1 MPIFKLISACRK
13 VNFIISAFFTLF
25 LLCRVKLL
33 ENIQF
38 KTGHYKWIDQKDK
51 GTIGFVLIFYGQSIR
66 QKCAFNFKNILKI
79 IDFYSKLKKFKH
91 KGLFM
96 SYQSD
101 KTITPILSEKSESEM
116 PILSFKIL
124 QNLMRY
130 RIRTILLVSSLYD
143 LYMFEE
149 DGRLYEMVRK
159 EYQGL
164 NLSQTPEIIRISS
177 GKEALKLLKKEA
189 FDLVLTTLHIEEISS
204 VRMAK
209 RIKEN
214 FNIPVVL
221 LAYDNRELIDMM
233 SGKESSIFDQVFMW
247 TGDFRIIVTIIKYL
261 EDRANVKPDTK
272 LVGVQTIILIED
284 NIRFYSS
291 YLPLLYGEILA
302 QTQNLINEG
311 INLRDK
317 FLRMRAR
324 PKILFCTNYEEA
336 WSYFEKYEEHILGI
350 ISDINFYKN
359 GKKDPK
365 AGFKFAKNV
374 KKRHSDISV
383 LLQST
388 DPKNREKAEE
398 LGASFLLKGS
408 PTLLNE
414 LKKFI
419 RRNFGF
425 GDFVFRDAEGNEVAR
440 AKDLTAL
447 ENLLKTVPAEIVKYH
462 SLHNHFSIWLKA
474 RTEFWLAEKLRPQK
488 WSDFKTLEDLRD
500 SLVESLETYR
510 KSRQKGVILDFKKDT
525 FDPEIDFSR
534 IGGGSLGGKAR
545 GLNFLNM
552 LIANHHMQYNFQDI
566 IVDVPPGVV
575 LGTDAF
581 DAFMNENDLWDFAL
595 NCNDNYAILKK
606 FVEAEKFPKEI
617 MEGLSAFIDLMKTP
631 LAIRSSSLLEDSQYH
646 PFAGVYDT
654 YMIPNKNPDTAERL
668 NELIIAIKKVYAST
682 YYKHA
687 KDYINATSFRHEEE
701 KMAVIIQKM
710 IGTQYGTRFYP
721 TFSGV
726 AKSYNFY
733 PLPPQSAEDGI
744 VAVALGLGRIIVE
757 GGNCLKF
764 SPRHPNHLQNI
775 SGLKDILN
783 NNQQKFYALDM
794 TSNLSTI
801 INQED
806 LTLRRYNLKDAE
818 QDGVLYYIASTYSY
832 ENNALYDGISRQGAR
847 ILTFA
852 PILKYKIFPLP
863 DILNLLLDMGSRGM
877 GSPIEIEFAVNISKE
892 KGKASEFSVLQMRPL
907 ALKQSLEKM
916 DLTVEDEDHILC
928 HSPKVL
934 GHGAIDDIYD
944 IIFVD
949 YHLYNRAKSREAA
962 EEISDFNTKLRAQKR
977 PYLLIGVGRWGSAD
991 PWLGIPVTWDQISGA
1006 KTIVESSFKDFMVEP
1021 SQGSHF
1027 FHNIT
1032 SFMVGYFT
1040 VNAFK
1045 EEGFVDWDWLLKQP
1059 AVETKI
1065 YSKHIRFDEPVIVKM
1080 NGKENKGIIIK
1091 PGNGK

>member
-1 MPIFKLISACRK
+1 MDQQKRNIKPA
-13 VNFIISAFFTLF
+13 
-25 LLCRVKLL
+25 LLD
-33 ENIQF
+33 E
-38 KTGHYKWIDQKDK
+38 TDGD
-51 GTIGFVLIFYGQSIR
+51 
-66 QKCAFNFKNILKI
+66 
-79 IDFYSKLKKFKH
+79 
-91 KGLFM
+91 
-96 SYQSD
+96 
-101 KTITPILSEKSESEM
+101 M
-116 PILSFKIL
+116 PILSFKVL

-130 RIRTILLVSSLYD
+130 RIRNILLVSSLYD

-177 GKEALKLLKKEA
+177 GKEALKLLKKES
-189 FDLVLTTLHIEEISS
+189 FNLVLTTLHIEDISA

-214 FNIPVVL
+214 FDIPVVL

-336 WSYFEKYEEHILGI
+336 WNYFEKYEEHILGV

-388 DPKNREKAEE
+388 DQKNKDEAEK

-408 PTLLNE
+408 PTLLND

-425 GDFVFRDAEGNEVAR
+425 GDFIFRDAEGNEVAR

-447 ENLLKTVPAEIVKYH
+447 ENMLKTVPAEIVKHH

-474 RTEFWLAEKLRPQK
+474 RTEFWLAGKLRPQK
-488 WSDFKTLEDLRD
+488 WSDFKTLEDLRNN
-500 SLVESLETYR
+500 LVDSLETYR

-534 IGGGSLGGKAR
+534 VGGGSLGGKAR

-552 LIANHHMQYNFQDI
+552 LIANHQMQHSFKNI
-566 IVDVPPGVV
+566 IIDVPPGIV

-595 NCNDNYAILKK
+595 NCDDNYAVLKK
-606 FVEAEKFPKEI
+606 FVEADKFPQEI
-617 MEGLSAFIDLMKTP
+617 MEDLSAFIDLVKTP

-654 YMIPNKNPDTAERL
+654 YMIPNNNPDAAERL
-668 NELIIAIKKVYAST
+668 NELIITIKKVYAST

-687 KDYINATSFRHEEE
+687 KEYINATSFRHEEE
-701 KMAVIIQKM
+701 KMAVIVQKM
-710 IGTQYGTRFYP
+710 IGTRFGQRFYP

-733 PLPPQSAEDGI
+733 PIPPQSAEDGI
-744 VAVALGLGRIIVE
+744 VSVALGLGRIIVE

-764 SPRHPNHLQNI
+764 SPKHPNHMQNMA
-775 SGLKDILN
+775 GMKEILD
-783 NNQQKFYALDM
+783 NNQQNFYALDM

-806 LTLRRYNLKDAE
+806 LTLRRFRLNDAE
-818 QDGVLYYIASTYSY
+818 KDGALNYLASTYSY
-832 ENNALYDGISRQGAR
+832 ENNTIYDGISRQGAR
-847 ILTFA
+847 IITFS
-852 PILKYKIFPLP
+852 PILKHKTFPLP
-863 DILNLLLDMGSRGM
+863 DILDLLLEMGSRGM
-877 GSPIEIEFAVNISKE
+877 GSPIEIEFAVNIDTQ
-892 KGKASEFSVLQMRPL
+892 KGKLSEFSVLQMRPL
-907 ALKQSLEKM
+907 ALKHSLEVM
-916 DLTVEDEDHILC
+916 NLDVENEDSLLC
-928 HSPKVL
+928 RSPKVL
-934 GHGAIDDIYD
+934 GHGTIDDIYD

-949 YHLYNRAKSREAA
+949 YHLYNRAKSKEAA
-962 EEISDFNTKLRAQKR
+962 EEISDFNIKLRAQKR

-1032 SFMVGYFT
+1032 SFMVGYFS

-1045 EEGFVDWDWLLKQP
+1045 GEGSVDWDWLLQQP
-1059 AVETKI
+1059 AVETKKF
-1065 YSKHIRFDEPVIVKM
+1065 SKHLRFDTPVIVKM

-1091 PGNGK
+1091 PIKN

>member
-1 MPIFKLISACRK
+1 MDQNKSPQP
-13 VNFIISAFFTLF
+13 
-25 LLCRVKLL
+25 LLLD
-33 ENIQF
+33 EAE
-38 KTGHYKWIDQKDK
+38 D
-51 GTIGFVLIFYGQSIR
+51 S
-66 QKCAFNFKNILKI
+66 
-79 IDFYSKLKKFKH
+79 
-91 KGLFM
+91 
-96 SYQSD
+96 
-101 KTITPILSEKSESEM
+101 M
-116 PILSFKIL
+116 PILSFKVL

-130 RIRTILLVSSLYD
+130 RIRNILLVSSLYD

-177 GKEALKLLKKEA
+177 GKEALKILKKES
-189 FDLVLTTLHIEEISS
+189 FDLVLTTLHIEDIPAI
-204 VRMAK
+204 RMTK

-261 EDRANVKPDTK
+261 EDRVNVKPDTK

-336 WSYFEKYEEHILGI
+336 WNYFEKYEEHILGV
-350 ISDINFYKN
+350 ISDINFNKN

-388 DPKNREKAEE
+388 DPKNKGKAEE

-408 PTLLNE
+408 PTLLND

-425 GDFVFRDAEGNEVAR
+425 GDFVFRDAQGNEVAR
-440 AKDLTAL
+440 AKDLNAL

-488 WSDFKTLEDLRD
+488 WSDFKTLEDLRRN
-500 SLVESLETYR
+500 LVESLETYR
-510 KSRQKGVILDFKKDT
+510 KSRQKGVILDFKKDS
-525 FDPEIDFSR
+525 FDPDIDFSR
-534 IGGGSLGGKAR
+534 VGGGSLGGKAR

-552 LIANHHMQYNFQDI
+552 LIANHQMQSSFKDI
-566 IVDVPPGVV
+566 IIDVPPGIV

-581 DAFMNENDLWDFAL
+581 DTFMNENDLWDFAL
-595 NCNDNYAILKK
+595 NCEDNYAILKR
-606 FVEAEKFPKEI
+606 FIEADKFPQDI
-617 MEGLSAFIDLMKTP
+617 MEDLMAFIDLVKSP

-654 YMIPNKNPDTAERL
+654 YMIPNNNPDAAERL
-668 NELIIAIKKVYAST
+668 NELIITIKKVFAST

-687 KDYINATSFRHEEE
+687 KDYIEATSFRHEEE
-701 KMAVIIQKM
+701 KMAVIVQKM
-710 IGTQYGTRFYP
+710 IGTRYAQRFYP

-733 PLPPQSAEDGI
+733 PIPPQTADEGI
-744 VAVALGLGRIIVE
+744 VSVALGLGRTIVE

-764 SPRHPNHLQNI
+764 SPGHPNHLQNI
-775 SGLKDILN
+775 AGMKEILN

-806 LTLRRYNLKDAE
+806 LTLRQYNLRDAE
-818 QDGVLYYIASTYSY
+818 KDGVLYYIASTYSH
-832 ENNALYDGISRQGAR
+832 ENNTIYEGISRQGAR
-847 ILTFA
+847 VINFA
-852 PILKYKIFPLP
+852 PILKHKVFPLA
-863 DILNLLLDMGSRGM
+863 DILTQLLDIGSRGM
-877 GSPIEIEFAVNISKE
+877 GSPIEIEFAVNISNE
-892 KGKASEFSVLQMRPL
+892 RGKPSEFSVLQMRPL
-907 ALKQSLEKM
+907 ALKHSLEVM
-916 DLTVEDEDHILC
+916 DLTVKNEESLLC

-934 GHGAIDDIYD
+934 GHGTIDDIYD

-949 YHLYNRAKSREAA
+949 YHLYDRAKSKEVAQ
-962 EEISDFNTKLRAQKR
+962 EIADFNVKLRAQKR

-991 PWLGIPVTWDQISGA
+991 HWLGIPVTWDQISGA
-1006 KTIVESSFKDFMVEP
+1006 KTIIESSFKDFMVEP

-1045 EEGFVDWDWLLKQP
+1045 KEGFVDWDWLLQQP
-1059 AVETKI
+1059 AVETKA
-1065 YSKHIRFDEPVIVKM
+1065 YSKHLRFEEPVIVKM
-1080 NGKENKGIIIK
+1080 NGKENKGIIVK
-1091 PGNGK
+1091 PGMK